1 MFRLNFNILQYEVQ
15 KKFLK
20 GNNLA
25 ERLSLKQKISS
36 IFLTVLRIFFN
47 DFQKHLS
54 YFIIIFPKPIPISFI
69 CFTTFSKLSNFP

>member
-25 ERLSLKQKISS
+25 ERLSLKQKYP
-36 IFLTVLRIFFN
+36 
-47 DFQKHLS
+47 Q
-54 YFIIIFPKPIPISFI
+54 YF
-69 CFTTFSKLSNFP
+69 

>member
-36 IFLTVLRIFFN
+36 IFLTVLRIFF
-47 DFQKHLS
+47 QW
-54 YFIIIFPKPIPISFI
+54 
-69 CFTTFSKLSNFP
+69 FSKVLILLYNNFS